1 MITKTQIE
9 QQKHAIEGLYEKVME
24 APDSERKTQAV
35 AYCEGCIAACS
46 LALQVMNGTMASAE
60 TEKAKADESAEVKA
74 DESAEVKADESA
86 EVKVVET
93 VEVEE
98 KPKRKSSKKKK
109 EEPVEVV
116 EPEIEEEDD
125 DLDDLL

>member
-9 QQKHAIEGLYEKVME
+9 QQKQAIEGLYEKVKD
-24 APDSERKTQAV
+24 APDSERKVQAV

-46 LALQVMNGTMASAE
+46 LALQVMNGTSSSD
-60 TEKAKADESAEVKA
+60 EKAKAVK
-74 DESAEVKADESA
+74 EE
-86 EVKVVET
+86 VVET

-98 KPKRKSSKKKK
+98 KPKRKTAKKKK

>member
-1 MITKTQIE
+1 MISKAQIE
-9 QQKHAIEGLYEKVME
+9 QQKQAIEGLYDKVKE

-46 LALQVMNGTMASAE
+46 LALQVMNGTSSSD
-60 TEKAKADESAEVKA
+60 EKAKAVEE
-74 DESAEVKADESA
+74 E
-86 EVKVVET
+86 VVET

-98 KPKRKSSKKKK
+98 KPKRKTAKKKK

>member
-1 MITKTQIE
+1 MISKAQIE
-9 QQKHAIEGLYEKVME
+9 QQKQAIEGLYEKVKD

-46 LALQVMNGTMASAE
+46 LALQVMNGTISSD
-60 TEKAKADESAEVKA
+60 EKAKADESAE
-74 DESAEVKADESA
+74 DN
-86 EVKVVET
+86 VVESS
-93 VEVEE
+93 EPVEE

-116 EPEIEEEDD
+116 EPEVIEEEDD

>member
-9 QQKHAIEGLYEKVME
+9 LQKQAIEELYEKVME

-35 AYCEGCIAACS
+35 AYCEGCIATCS
-46 LALQVMNGTMASAE
+46 LALQMTNGTTASAE
-60 TEKAKADESAEVKA
+60 TEKAKADESAE
-74 DESAEVKADESA
+74 E
-86 EVKVVET
+86 KVVET

-98 KPKRKSSKKKK
+98 KPKRKPSKKKK

-116 EPEIEEEDD
+116 EPEVIEEED

>member
-46 LALQVMNGTMASAE
+46 LALQLMNGTMASAE
-60 TEKAKADESAEVKA
+60 TEKAKADESAEEKA
-74 DESAEVKADESA
+74 
-86 EVKVVET
+86 VET
-93 VEVEE
+93 VEAEE

-109 EEPVEVV
+109 EEPIEVV
-116 EPEIEEEDD
+116 EPEVEEAEEEDD

>member
-9 QQKHAIEGLYEKVME
+9 QQKQAIEGLYEKVKD
-24 APDSERKTQAV
+24 APDSERKTQAI

-46 LALQVMNGTMASAE
+46 LALQVMNGI
-60 TEKAKADESAEVKA
+60 AKAAEPVEEDNVVESAEPI
-74 DESAEVKADESA
+74 
-86 EVKVVET
+86 
-93 VEVEE
+93 EE

-109 EEPVEVV
+109 EESVEVV
-116 EPEIEEEDD
+116 EPEVIEEEDD

>member
-1 MITKTQIE
+1 MISKSQIE
-9 QQKHAIEGLYEKVME
+9 QQKQAIEGLYEKVKD

-46 LALQVMNGTMASAE
+46 LALQVMNGTIPSD
-60 TEKAKADESAEVKA
+60 EKAKADESAE
-74 DESAEVKADESA
+74 E
-86 EVKVVET
+86 KVVET

-98 KPKRKSSKKKK
+98 KPKRKPSKKEK

-116 EPEIEEEDD
+116 EPEVEEEDDD

>member
-1 MITKTQIE
+1 MISKSQIE
-9 QQKHAIEGLYEKVME
+9 QQKQAIEGLYEKVME
-24 APDSERKTQAV
+24 APDSERKEQAV

-46 LALQVMNGTMASAE
+46 LALQVMNGTTASAE
-60 TEKAKADESAEVKA
+60 TEKAKADESAE
-74 DESAEVKADESA
+74 E
-86 EVKVVET
+86 KVVET
-93 VEVEE
+93 VEE

-116 EPEIEEEDD
+116 EPEVIEEEDD

>member
-1 MITKTQIE
+1 MISKSQIE
-9 QQKHAIEGLYEKVME
+9 QQKQAIEGLYEKVME

-46 LALQVMNGTMASAE
+46 LALQVMNGTTASTE
-60 TEKAKADESAEVKA
+60 TEKAK
-74 DESAEVKADESA
+74 
-86 EVKVVET
+86 VVEPVEEK

-109 EEPVEVV
+109 EEPAEVV
-116 EPEIEEEDD
+116 ESEIEEEDD

>member
-35 AYCEGCIAACS
+35 AYCEGCIATCS
-46 LALQVMNGTMASAE
+46 LALQVMNGTTASAE
-60 TEKAKADESAEVKA
+60 KAKDIEPVE
-74 DESAEVKADESA
+74 E
-86 EVKVVET
+86 KVVEN
-93 VEVEE
+93 VEE
-98 KPKRKSSKKKK
+98 KPKRKSAKKKK
-109 EEPVEVV
+109 EEPVKVV
-116 EPEIEEEDD
+116 EPEVEVEEEDD

>member
-1 MITKTQIE
+1 MISKAQIE
-9 QQKHAIEGLYEKVME
+9 QQKNAIEGLYEKVKD

-46 LALQVMNGTMASAE
+46 LALQVMNGTAPSAE
-60 TEKAKADESAEVKA
+60 TEKAKADEPVEMKAAEP
-74 DESAEVKADESA
+74 
-86 EVKVVET
+86 

-109 EEPVEVV
+109 EEPAKVVEPEVT

>member
-46 LALQVMNGTMASAE
+46 LALQVMNGTTASAE
-60 TEKAKADESAEVKA
+60 TEKAKADESAE
-74 DESAEVKADESA
+74 E
-86 EVKVVET
+86 KVVET

-98 KPKRKSSKKKK
+98 KPKRKPSKKKK
-109 EEPVEVV
+109 VEEPVEVV
-116 EPEIEEEDD
+116 EPEVIEEEDD

>member
-1 MITKTQIE
+1 MLSKAQIE
-9 QQKHAIEGLYEKVME
+9 QQKQAIEGLHEKVME

-46 LALQVMNGTMASAE
+46 LALQVMNGTVSSDEA
-60 TEKAKADESAEVKA
+60 AKADEPVE
-74 DESAEVKADESA
+74 E
-86 EVKVVET
+86 KVIET
-93 VEVEE
+93 VEE

-116 EPEIEEEDD
+116 EPEEPEVEEEDD

>member
-9 QQKHAIEGLYEKVME
+9 QQKQAIEGLYEKVQD

-46 LALQVMNGTMASAE
+46 LALQVMNGTIPPDE
-60 TEKAKADESAEVKA
+60 QAKAAEPVE
-74 DESAEVKADESA
+74 DNVIEVEK
-86 EVKVVET
+86 
-93 VEVEE
+93 VEE
-98 KPKRKSSKKKK
+98 KPKRKSTKKKK
-109 EEPVEVV
+109 VEEPVEVV
-116 EPEIEEEDD
+116 ESEEPEIEEEDD

>member
-1 MITKTQIE
+1 MISKAQIE
-9 QQKHAIEGLYEKVME
+9 QQKNAIEGLYEKVKD

-46 LALQVMNGTMASAE
+46 LALQVMNGTTASAE
-60 TEKAKADESAEVKA
+60 TEKAKADESAE
-74 DESAEVKADESA
+74 E
-86 EVKVVET
+86 KVVET

-109 EEPVEVV
+109 EEPIEVV
-116 EPEIEEEDD
+116 EPEVEEAEEEDD

>member
-35 AYCEGCIAACS
+35 AYCEGCIAVCS
-46 LALQVMNGTMASAE
+46 LALLVMNGTAT
-60 TEKAKADESAEVKA
+60 TEDKAKAPEPVKEEV
-74 DESAEVKADESA
+74 
-86 EVKVVET
+86 

-109 EEPVEVV
+109 EEPVEAV
-116 EPEIEEEDD
+116 EPEVEEEDD

>member
-1 MITKTQIE
+1 M
-9 QQKHAIEGLYEKVME
+9 YEKVKD

-46 LALQVMNGTMASAE
+46 LALQVMNGTTASAE
-60 TEKAKADESAEVKA
+60 TEKAKADESAE
-74 DESAEVKADESA
+74 E
-86 EVKVVET
+86 KVVET

-109 EEPVEVV
+109 EEPIEVV
-116 EPEIEEEDD
+116 EPEVEEEDD

>member
-46 LALQVMNGTMASAE
+46 LALQVMNGTIPSD
-60 TEKAKADESAEVKA
+60 EKAKADEPVE
-74 DESAEVKADESA
+74 E
-86 EVKVVET
+86 KVVET

-109 EEPVEVV
+109 EEPIEVV
-116 EPEIEEEDD
+116 EPEVEEAEEEDD

>member
-9 QQKHAIEGLYEKVME
+9 QQKHAIEGLYEKVKD

-46 LALQVMNGTMASAE
+46 LALQVMNGTIPSD
-60 TEKAKADESAEVKA
+60 EKAKADEPVE
-74 DESAEVKADESA
+74 E
-86 EVKVVET
+86 KVTET
-93 VEVEE
+93 VEIEE
-98 KPKRKSSKKKK
+98 KPKRQSSKKKK
-109 EEPVEVV
+109 EEPAKVV
-116 EPEIEEEDD
+116 EPEMIESEVEEEDD

>member
-1 MITKTQIE
+1 MISKAQIE
-9 QQKHAIEGLYEKVME
+9 QQKQAIEGLYEKVME

-46 LALQVMNGTMASAE
+46 LALQVMNGTTASAE
-60 TEKAKADESAEVKA
+60 TEKQKASEP
-74 DESAEVKADESA
+74 
-86 EVKVVET
+86 VEEK

-116 EPEIEEEDD
+116 EPEVTEPEIEEEDD

>member
-9 QQKHAIEGLYEKVME
+9 QQKHAIEGLYEKVTD
-24 APDSERKTQAV
+24 APDSEQKTQAI

-46 LALQVMNGTMASAE
+46 LALQVMNGAIPSD
-60 TEKAKADESAEVKA
+60 EKTKVDEPVE
-74 DESAEVKADESA
+74 E
-86 EVKVVET
+86 KVTET
-93 VEVEE
+93 VEIEE

-109 EEPVEVV
+109 EEPAKVV
-116 EPEIEEEDD
+116 EPEMIESEVEEEDDD

>member
-1 MITKTQIE
+1 MLSKAQIE
-9 QQKHAIEGLYEKVME
+9 QQKQAIEGLYEKVME

-46 LALQVMNGTMASAE
+46 LALQVMNGTIPAD
-60 TEKAKADESAEVKA
+60 EKAKADEPAE
-74 DESAEVKADESA
+74 E
-86 EVKVVET
+86 KVVET

-109 EEPVEVV
+109 DAPVEVV
-116 EPEIEEEDD
+116 EPEAPEIEEEDD

>member
-74 DESAEVKADESA
+74 DESAEVK
-86 EVKVVET
+86 VVET

>member
-1 MITKTQIE
+1 MISKAQIE
-9 QQKHAIEGLYEKVME
+9 QQKNAIEGLYEKVKD

-46 LALQVMNGTMASAE
+46 LALQVMNGTTASAE
-60 TEKAKADESAEVKA
+60 TEKAKADESAE
-74 DESAEVKADESA
+74 E
-86 EVKVVET
+86 KVVET

-98 KPKRKSSKKKK
+98 KPKPSKKKK
-109 EEPVEVV
+109 VEEPVEVV
-116 EPEIEEEDD
+116 EPEVIEEEDD

>member
-9 QQKHAIEGLYEKVME
+9 QQKQAIEGLYEKVME

-46 LALQVMNGTMASAE
+46 LALQVMNGTAPSAE
-60 TEKAKADESAEVKA
+60 TENVKA
-74 DESAEVKADESA
+74 DEPVEE
-86 EVKVVET
+86 KVVET
-93 VEVEE
+93 VEE

-116 EPEIEEEDD
+116 EPEEPEIEEEDD